1 MKPRTRVKWQLKQE
15 DNIYVLS
22 CLRFTFF
29 STKLNFK
36 MGNSE
41 VTVRGKFDVK
51 KLWQRW
57 IYFIYIHVC
66 ITVWIFNSFFE
77 AWLTLSL
84 TQKLTGSKR
93 RANNIFET
101 IKCIYNK
108 KVEILTIFS
117 LLFVAEI
124 PFFILSS
131 AFSSWKCYQ
140 YSRINTIQ
148 LNLKITRECLL

>member
-22 CLRFTFF
+22 CLRFTFL

-101 IKCIYNK
+101 IKCFYNK
-108 KVEILTIFS
+108 KVKILTIFS

-140 YSRINTIQ
+140 YSRIDTIQ

>member
-1 MKPRTRVKWQLKQE
+1 MTVKTRRQHLCSFLFK
-15 DNIYVLS
+15 IYI
-22 CLRFTFF
+22 FF

-77 AWLTLSL
+77 AWLTANAELNSETDGQEKKGRITFLKLSNVSITKKWKYL
-84 TQKLTGSKR
+84 PFFLYFLSQKFPSLSYLPLFLAESVT
-93 RANNIFET
+93 NILE
-101 IKCIYNK
+101 
-108 KVEILTIFS
+108 S
-117 LLFVAEI
+117 I
-124 PFFILSS
+124 PF
-131 AFSSWKCYQ
+131 
-140 YSRINTIQ
+140 N
-148 LNLKITRECLL
+148 